1 MKIHQYV
8 LMIGILL
15 SFMACSS
22 QQNTEELLETPEPVV
37 LNAVVASPIEATRGT
52 TATTGEWAEHDQV
65 AMRIDNEVKIYE
77 ASHEGGGILRA
88 AAAETPFYWRT
99 RSETKTV
106 AGWYLGNGR
115 RLREMPT
122 EWTVAGNQQANDGEG
137 LEQSDFLYAA
147 PTGITY
153 TDRFHAQINFYHQTS
168 KIMVRI
174 RNEGAIKGDTAAIE
188 QVTIGNASYPIVMR
202 ASFEEPATTSYGS
215 WTLSRRSEDL
225 GYIIPHVTVFDSVST
240 YLKYY
245 EALVIPD
252 NLDHKPLLA
261 ITLGGH
267 TYYYIP
273 QENQARLTPGHLF
286 VYDIGVSVDSTKL
299 VVTPMVG
306 DNLVWSWQDDGTVD
320 ENDDKDA
327 TLQIQ
332 GWQREDNPDAN
343 ITSGVIPLEI
353 SANGWRK
360 EGEGSALQ
368 EDSQP
373 EYDHHANGWKKD
385 GDNED
390 ATHTDQPDGM
400 TVGNGTQWTKE
411 GEDEAISSE

>member
-1 MKIHQYV
+1 MRTKDCLTAAGIV
-8 LMIGILL
+8 LMCA
-15 SFMACSS
+15 ACSFL
-22 QQNTEELLETPEPVV
+22 QDMGKPLETPEPVV
-37 LNAVVASPIEATRGT
+37 LRAAPGDGALRARDRVAL
-52 TATTGEWAEHDQV
+52 
-65 AMRIDNEVKIYE
+65 RIGGDVRIYE
-77 ASHEGGGILRA
+77 ACDEDGGVLKA
-88 AAAETPFYWRT
+88 APSEAPFLWKAT
-99 RSETKTV
+99 GEKKEIS
-106 AGWYLGNGR
+106 GWFRGDGGN
-115 RLREMPT
+115 LKEIPS
-122 EWTVAGNQQANDGEG
+122 EWTVAGDQNADDGAG
-137 LEQSDFLYAA
+137 MRQSDFLYAPA
-147 PTGITY
+147 TGITY
-153 TDRFHAQINFYHQTS
+153 TDRFHARINFYHQTS
-168 KIMVRI
+168 KVLVRI

>member
-1 MKIHQYV
+1 MRRHKE
-8 LMIGILL
+8 MITAAILL
-15 SFMACSS
+15 SLMACS
-22 QQNTEELLETPEPVV
+22 QQDTESLLETPEPVV
-37 LNAVVASPIEATRGT
+37 LKAVVASPVEATRGT
-52 TATTGEWAEHDQV
+52 TATTSEWAEHDQV
-65 AMRIDNEVKIYE
+65 AVRIDNEVKIYE
-77 ASHEGGGILRA
+77 ASHEDGGTLKA

-115 RLREMPT
+115 RLREIPA
-122 EWTVAGNQQANDGEG
+122 EWTVADDQHANDGEG

>member
-1 MKIHQYV
+1 MRRHKE
-8 LMIGILL
+8 MITAAILL
-15 SFMACSS
+15 SLMACS
-22 QQNTEELLETPEPVV
+22 QQDTESLLETLEPVV
-37 LNAVVASPIEATRGT
+37 LKAVVASPVEATRGT
-52 TATTGEWAEHDQV
+52 TATTSEWAEHDQV
-65 AMRIDNEVKIYE
+65 AVRIDNEVKIYE
-77 ASHEGGGILRA
+77 ASHEDGGTLRA

-122 EWTVAGNQQANDGEG
+122 EWTVAGNQHTNEGEG
-137 LEQSDFLYAA
+137 MEQSDFLYAT

>member
-1 MKIHQYV
+1 
-8 LMIGILL
+8 
-15 SFMACSS
+15 
-22 QQNTEELLETPEPVV
+22 
-37 LNAVVASPIEATRGT
+37 
-52 TATTGEWAEHDQV
+52 
-65 AMRIDNEVKIYE
+65 
-77 ASHEGGGILRA
+77 
-88 AAAETPFYWRT
+88 
-99 RSETKTV
+99 
-106 AGWYLGNGR
+106 
-115 RLREMPT
+115 
-122 EWTVAGNQQANDGEG
+122 
-137 LEQSDFLYAA
+137 
-147 PTGITY
+147 
-153 TDRFHAQINFYHQTS
+153 
-168 KIMVRI
+168 
-174 RNEGAIKGDTAAIE
+174 
-188 QVTIGNASYPIVMR
+188 
-202 ASFEEPATTSYGS
+202 
-215 WTLSRRSEDL
+215 
-225 GYIIPHVTVFDSVST
+225 
-240 YLKYY
+240 
-245 EALVIPD
+245 
-252 NLDHKPLLA
+252 LA

>member
-1 MKIHQYV
+1 MKIHRHMI
-8 LMIGILL
+8 MIGVLL

-22 QQNTEELLETPEPVV
+22 QQDTEELLETPEPVV
-37 LNAVVASPIEATRGT
+37 LKAVVASPGEITRGS
-52 TATTGEWAEHDQV
+52 TATTDEWRERDQV
-65 AMRIDNEVKIYE
+65 AVCIDNEVKIYE
-77 ASHEGGGILRA
+77 ASHEDGGTLKA

-115 RLREMPT
+115 RLREIPA
-122 EWTVAGNQQANDGEG
+122 EWTVVDDQHANDGEG
-137 LEQSDFLYAA
+137 LKQSDFLYAG

-168 KIMVRI
+168 KIMVRV
-174 RNEGAIKGDTAAIE
+174 RNEGAIKGDTSAIE
-188 QVTIGNASYPIVMR
+188 RVTIGNASYPIVMR